1 VILLADRHLPTLV
14 TSLPR
19 HHACYVDCGEDH
31 SAILTKSGA
40 VFTFGSSGNGQL
52 GHNMQARELRP
63 KQVQ

>member
-31 SAILTKSGA
+31 SAILTKVQCSGKLLFA
-40 VFTFGSSGNGQL
+40 LMSVDLT
-52 GHNMQARELRP
+52 
-63 KQVQ
+63 